1 MNLKQQ
7 SGASLQ
13 RMKAVF
19 HIGGRY
25 LSLACWMV
33 AFLFVA
39 CQENVAH
46 DGKQPLMQVGNKYL
60 YREDMEKMIPYGTTK
75 ADSMA
80 FAEDY
85 MRKWVEEQLLYEKA
99 ELNVKGDER
108 IARMVEDYRRSLI
121 LSEYEQRLLMQNMS
135 EELSEEELQEYY
147 EANKQFFML
156 EEPVIKGV
164 FIKAPLTSPGLK
176 DLKRWYKDNTETS
189 IEQLESYAFRNAVMY
204 EYFYDHWVPVSE
216 LEGKIT
222 INLAELGD
230 EFDKHRNIEVEDEN
244 YCYLLHIE
252 EFVVKGE
259 EKPFELAKQEIIDLL
274 ANKRRVD
281 FMRKV
286 KDDLYNQSIEM
297 GRIKYYQNEKMQ
309 IVDDTV
315 HTAHGSTDSSAG

>member
-1 MNLKQQ
+1 MDLKQQ

-39 CQENVAH
+39 CQENVEH

-135 EELSEEELQEYY
+135 EELSEEELQE
-147 EANKQFFML
+147 
-156 EEPVIKGV
+156 
-164 FIKAPLTSPGLK
+164 
-176 DLKRWYKDNTETS
+176 
-189 IEQLESYAFRNAVMY
+189 
-204 EYFYDHWVPVSE
+204 
-216 LEGKIT
+216 
-222 INLAELGD
+222 
-230 EFDKHRNIEVEDEN
+230 
-244 YCYLLHIE
+244 
-252 EFVVKGE
+252 
-259 EKPFELAKQEIIDLL
+259 
-274 ANKRRVD
+274 
-281 FMRKV
+281 
-286 KDDLYNQSIEM
+286 
-297 GRIKYYQNEKMQ
+297 
-309 IVDDTV
+309 
-315 HTAHGSTDSSAG
+315 